1 MHGALHWNDNEGMKQ
16 VALWFRIEEE
26 QSYYLPHLCVLEGKN
41 TTTKLR
47 ERQKQH
53 IWSCT
58 LGTRSWSGQSVKSST
73 VRLVNGWNSHTLGTD
88 SNYSKAL
95 WSFSMREA
103 EWALEAQSLSSSQG
117 VLPSQTTDITNQQTK
132 STNSQPQSGLW
143 KDSASGSTKYGKCQ
157 QEKLITAPAEI
168 VTVVAKF
175 ISSTIVPAT
184 ARWIMTTGL
193 QLSRRR
199 NSASTVFARITRQ
212 RIVRANLLVESA
224 MVSITQLFTEQK
236 SSKSLNP
243 VSKEASEA
251 DQASYALAC
260 LSQQSQV
267 ILATIVLPIK
277 TPTGREI
284 VSCILGLGLASHF
297 NYWILCPAIR
307 SI

>member
-1 MHGALHWNDNEGMKQ
+1 MHGALHWNDNEG
-16 VALWFRIEEE
+16 WNR
-26 QSYYLPHLCVLEGKN
+26 SLCGSDWRRAVLLFTTSLRPRREKHHHK
-41 TTTKLR
+41 TERTTKT
-47 ERQKQH
+47 H
-53 IWSCT
+53 IWCCT

-175 ISSTIVPAT
+175 ISSTTVPAT

-277 TPTGREI
+277 TPTGKEI